1 MKINDVEI
9 MILKKEEKRNKENQV
24 YWILSL
30 VTIEDGEVFNLI
42 IKDPNIVSNL
52 NPFEKTVV
60 SFKLSNSKYGLSLT
74 LE

>member
-1 MKINDVEI
+1 MKINNVEI
-9 MILKKEEKRNKENQV
+9 MILKKEEKRNKDNQL

-42 IKDPNIVSNL
+42 IKDPTIISNL
-52 NPFEKTVV
+52 NPFEKAVV
-60 SFKLSNSKYGLSLT
+60 NFKLSNSKYGLNLT